1 MVLRIRTNLYSSD
14 KCYKDVANALKDP
27 TSFTVSGT
35 KKRKNLKSDQ
45 TQPKKKVKN
54 GTAEN
59 QIKMVVDDR
68 QGERSMDSPAQQK
81 KDGICKRFSN
91 DISEAVQT
99 TCAICQTAI
108 SLTDM
113 QIHTRKSHNMSMTE
127 YTGEYGQME
136 IVDLVYHKCGLCSF
150 VMIMDRKTIM
160 NHVRKHGFTF
170 SNYGIAFIT
179 KPTTVSPKKESMQ
192 TERNKKE
199 DREVPIYT
207 KKEIWDMS
215 SDELLQAMDKVLE
228 VYE

>member
-1 MVLRIRTNLYSSD
+1 MVFRIRTNLYSSD

-27 TSFTVSGT
+27 ESFTVSGT
-35 KKRKNLKSDQ
+35 KKRKDLKSNQ
-45 TQPKKKVKN
+45 TPPKKKLKN

-59 QIKMVVDDR
+59 NIKLIVHDR
-68 QGERSMDSPAQQK
+68 QGQRSMDSSACQK
-81 KDGICKRFSN
+81 TEESCKRFSN

-99 TCAICQTAI
+99 TCKSCQLTI

-113 QIHTRKSHNMSMTE
+113 QIHTRKSHNMSITE
-127 YTGEYGQME
+127 YTGVYGQME

-150 VMIMDRKTIM
+150 VMIMDKKTIM

-179 KPTTVSPKKESMQ
+179 KPAGVSPKQESMQ
-192 TERNKKE
+192 RERNTNE

-207 KKEIWDMS
+207 KKEIWDMN

-228 VYE
+228 VYA